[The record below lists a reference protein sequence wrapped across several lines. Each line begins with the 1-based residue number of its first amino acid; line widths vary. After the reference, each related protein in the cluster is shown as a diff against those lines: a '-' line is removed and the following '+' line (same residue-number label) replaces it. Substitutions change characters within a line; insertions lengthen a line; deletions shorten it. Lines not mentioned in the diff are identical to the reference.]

1 MLNKKACSLLYSFRL
16 AIALRHLLHIVFGR
30 NNIGRIKGILFVFL
44 IDIFDMNYEYF
55 ILFKL
60 METGETGCSGLPALR
75 HVKQGQEAGR
85 ETVTTQLQLMEAEN
99 VQVQTMSQEFVLPTP
114 RSRSV
119 TRAGRAPAPTAALTL
134 TLTAG
139 LTWPSTALGL
149 GAP

>member
-1 MLNKKACSLLYSFRL
+1 
-16 AIALRHLLHIVFGR
+16 
-30 NNIGRIKGILFVFL
+30 
-44 IDIFDMNYEYF
+44 MNYEYF

-60 METGETGCSGLPALR
+60 METGETGCNGPPALR

-85 ETVTTQLQLMEAEN
+85 ETVTTQLQLMEAET
-99 VQVQTMSQEFVLPTP
+99 VQVQTMSQEFVIPTP
-114 RSRSV
+114 RSRFVTPMPSWSMLPAHAAPVSV